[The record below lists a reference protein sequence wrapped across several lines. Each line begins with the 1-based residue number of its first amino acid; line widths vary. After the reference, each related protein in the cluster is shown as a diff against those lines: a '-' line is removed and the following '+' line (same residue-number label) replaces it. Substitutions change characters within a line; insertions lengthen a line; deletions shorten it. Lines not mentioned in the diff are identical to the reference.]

1 MSDTFIT
8 IIAIGLAA
16 ILMFVFP
23 VMEMAD
29 RVDQVSQT
37 EVETITSEFINGIK
51 STGKLTNEKYNEFI
65 GDLTSNRKYL

>member
-8 IIAIGLAA
+8 IIGIGLAA

-23 VMEMAD
+23 VMAMAD